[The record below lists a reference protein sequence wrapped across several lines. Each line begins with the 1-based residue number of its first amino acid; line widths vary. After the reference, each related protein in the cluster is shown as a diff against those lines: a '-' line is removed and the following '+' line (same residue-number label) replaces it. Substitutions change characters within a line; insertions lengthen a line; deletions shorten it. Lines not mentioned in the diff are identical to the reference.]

1 MYQNNFLRKPAC
13 HGHNLHLR
21 TEPQVLRPENSRLDR
36 MNTPNTRPITSSLAL
51 NRLGSLCMREFVGLC
66 HDALIWKTSKKLL
79 KFKTQ
84 DQGWRNSELNLF
96 EFEHLKRWL
105 CSIWWNGQ
113 NIDRRARILSWNRTY
128 PVACRPIQ
136 DLLSRHTQLYTAWLR
151 CAIQD
156 QIRWS
161 QNCSK
166 LSWVTV
172 GFQGLLA
179 PTSTRDPPVSWHWT
193 PFLYWGIKDIS
204 FASRVFSSSQFSNIL

>member
-13 HGHNLHLR
+13 HGHNLHLG
-21 TEPQVLRPENSRLDR
+21 TEPQVLQPENSRLDR

-51 NRLGSLCMREFVGLC
+51 NRLGSLCMRELVGLC

-113 NIDRRARILSWNRTY
+113 NIDRRARILSFWWKELTV
-128 PVACRPIQ
+128 PCR
-136 DLLSRHTQLYTAWLR
+136 LSSHIRFAIKTHSARSTPAAMCHTGSDTM
-151 CAIQD
+151 
-156 QIRWS
+156 
-161 QNCSK
+161 
-166 LSWVTV
+166 VTEL
-172 GFQGLLA
+172 FQA
-179 PTSTRDPPVSWHWT
+179 
-193 PFLYWGIKDIS
+193 
-204 FASRVFSSSQFSNIL
+204 